1 IPAIVT
7 NDDRGS
13 RRSLGQDKTG
23 QMSDYSLGIDIGGTF
38 TDLVIH
44 DHGSGRRWGSKV
56 LTTHADPQQ
65 GVVAGIRTI
74 LAESALDPRGIG
86 RVVHATTLL
95 TNALIE
101 RKGAPT
107 GLLVT
112 DGFRDMLEIGRE
124 RKYDLYDIGIEKPA
138 PLVPR
143 NLRLGVSERM
153 RADGRVVEPLDEAQ
167 LLHQVDV
174 LRAAGV
180 TSVAL
185 VFLHAYA
192 NPAHEEQ
199 AARAIGAYAPELF
212 VTPSHQVVRE
222 IREY

>member
-1 IPAIVT
+1 
-7 NDDRGS
+7 
-13 RRSLGQDKTG
+13 
-23 QMSDYSLGIDIGGTF
+23 MSEYSLGIDIGGTF

-44 DHGSGRRWGSKV
+44 DHGSGRRWSCKV

-65 GVVAGIRTI
+65 GVVAGVRTI
-74 LAESALDPRGIG
+74 LAESGLDPRGIS
-86 RVVHATTLL
+86 RVVHATTLF

-101 RKGAPT
+101 RKGART

-112 DGFRDMLEIGRE
+112 AGFRDMLEIGRE
-124 RKYDLYDIGIEKPA
+124 RKYDLYDTGIETPP

-143 NLRLGVSERM
+143 NLRLDVGERM
-153 RADGRVVEPLDEAQ
+153 RADGSVAEPLDESQ
-167 LLHQVDV
+167 LLRQVDV

-199 AARAIGAYAPELF
+199 AARAIAAYAPE
-212 VTPSHQVVRE
+212 
-222 IREY
+222 